1 MAQTTFKGK
10 ALCDFDGKDYHEWV
24 FKAEAYF
31 DRRELLEYILMI
43 DPRQEGRRSTK
54 QKTWIEQQRLFPDGL
69 AMTDSRGGPV
79 MDRVEQEWDLFE
91 PEEDLQARIANYD
104 KAQKQVWA
112 ELVECCKGT
121 PSVMMRNVPKACGT
135 VAWRLLEKSYGKVS
149 TTTTVA
155 LLDRLLDYKPS
166 TKIELHCTGWSE
178 LTRRLTKVGIDLIPE
193 LQSILFLRTLAGRFQ
208 AFIDFQK
215 QAEGALGDPLKLIQ
229 AAIDYDHGNKGAD
242 EANKDSTAL
251 WGAPSGGDRGSG
263 YQGRGRGRGR
273 VRGVVGRGGGRGRGG
288 ENKIKCYNCGKTGHR
303 AFECKGPCG
312 KCGKKGHRS
321 IECRLKR
328 PRNESTEIGEANE
341 ASGGAATSDFKTLY
355 CEQSTALLAKN
366 KEMAEMKQKLADL
379 GYEEYAMMA
388 DGEEETAAADSNTED
403 TNEALVVFKVDSG
416 ASSHYVNESVPL
428 VDTKTIAHR
437 VGTADVN
444 ASINV
449 RTEGVCKAVVT
460 SGDGKGV
467 PMRLEAK
474 QSPQFSHNLFSVRQ
488 AVASGHKAVFAPG
501 GSYIETRGGTRIPFS
516 TTRTG
521 WDLQLDAS
529 AGDALDAYKTPQKDK
544 APTKQQ
550 ASPGGAVEQRLRR
563 C

>member
-104 KAQKQVWA
+104 RAQKQVWA

-193 LQSILFLRTLAGRFQ
+193 L
-208 AFIDFQK
+208 
-215 QAEGALGDPLKLIQ
+215 
-229 AAIDYDHGNKGAD
+229 
-242 EANKDSTAL
+242 
-251 WGAPSGGDRGSG
+251 
-263 YQGRGRGRGR
+263 
-273 VRGVVGRGGGRGRGG
+273 
-288 ENKIKCYNCGKTGHR
+288 HR
-303 AFECKGPCG
+303 LP
-312 KCGKKGHRS
+312 
-321 IECRLKR
+321 
-328 PRNESTEIGEANE
+328 E
-341 ASGGAATSDFKTLY
+341 AS
-355 CEQSTALLAKN
+355 
-366 KEMAEMKQKLADL
+366 
-379 GYEEYAMMA
+379 
-388 DGEEETAAADSNTED
+388 
-403 TNEALVVFKVDSG
+403 
-416 ASSHYVNESVPL
+416 
-428 VDTKTIAHR
+428 R
-437 VGTADVN
+437 
-444 ASINV
+444 
-449 RTEGVCKAVVT
+449 R
-460 SGDGKGV
+460 
-467 PMRLEAK
+467 
-474 QSPQFSHNLFSVRQ
+474 
-488 AVASGHKAVFAPG
+488 
-501 GSYIETRGGTRIPFS
+501 
-516 TTRTG
+516 
-521 WDLQLDAS
+521 S
-529 AGDALDAYKTPQKDK
+529 AGG
-544 APTKQQ
+544 PTQ
-550 ASPGGAVEQRLRR
+550 AHPSRH
-563 C
+563 